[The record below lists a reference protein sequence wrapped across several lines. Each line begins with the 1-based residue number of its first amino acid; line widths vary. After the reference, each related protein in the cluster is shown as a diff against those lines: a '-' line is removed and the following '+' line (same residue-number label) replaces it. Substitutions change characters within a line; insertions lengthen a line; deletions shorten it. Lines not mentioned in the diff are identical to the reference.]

1 MTRLNAATEPLA
13 AAYDL
18 ALLDLDGV
26 VYLLHQPIR
35 EAAATVA
42 ALPDLNCE
50 PVFVTNNASRS
61 PETVAE
67 VLGGMDI
74 PAKPDEVLTSAQVVA
89 AAIAE
94 RIGSGG
100 KVLSTGSPALYDAV
114 EAAGLTVTHEPREA
128 QAVAFG
134 YTPETTWR
142 DLAAVTIAAREGAFW
157 AVANLDATLPT
168 PDGPLPGMGALAQTI
183 ATALGRGPDLV
194 AGKPQEPIFRAA
206 LARRPGG
213 RAIMVGD
220 RPDSDIEGA
229 NRVGIDSLLVFTGV
243 VSPKD
248 ALRLAPE
255 RRPTHLGWSLAAL
268 TETHPEPQW
277 NAEGDTVTCGGWTA
291 YLDRDTG
298 SGGVRLDGE
307 GSELDGWRAL
317 CELTWSAT
325 DAERCDPERPPTPVG
340 AAAEKLLS

>member
-1 MTRLNAATEPLA
+1 MPMPRACSPTGAKPRPANGFRRPSRPTPLERPARLSGCSNSKASISRSSRTTISMKGTRPKTPRRPPAARTAKPGPATRLPRLRRNPMTRLNAANEPLA

-42 ALPDLNCE
+42 ALPDLDCE

-67 VLGGMDI
+67 VLRGMDI

-142 DLAAVTIAAREGAFW
+142 DLAAVTIAAREGA
-157 AVANLDATLPT
+157 
-168 PDGPLPGMGALAQTI
+168 
-183 ATALGRGPDLV
+183 
-194 AGKPQEPIFRAA
+194 
-206 LARRPGG
+206 
-213 RAIMVGD
+213 
-220 RPDSDIEGA
+220 
-229 NRVGIDSLLVFTGV
+229 
-243 VSPKD
+243 
-248 ALRLAPE
+248 
-255 RRPTHLGWSLAAL
+255 
-268 TETHPEPQW
+268 
-277 NAEGDTVTCGGWTA
+277 
-291 YLDRDTG
+291 
-298 SGGVRLDGE
+298 
-307 GSELDGWRAL
+307 
-317 CELTWSAT
+317 
-325 DAERCDPERPPTPVG
+325 
-340 AAAEKLLS
+340 